1 MTEKYNPGK
10 DWHTTGHS
18 EKVSYQ
24 TNSGTSQIRLF
35 EVNGE
40 KDNPVLSQKGFYATG
55 ELVVEEKDE
64 AGLPTLTYT
73 NKLEQTIVSRT
84 ISGADTLDTYQV
96 YDDFGNLAFVL
107 PPMAV
112 SSLQTLGQKD
122 ALDLYAY
129 QYRYDE
135 LNHYRGKKL
144 PGAEWIDMYFDK
156 DGKLLRS
163 RDGEM
168 RKRNEWKCTFMIS

>member
-24 TNSGTSQIRLF
+24 TNSGTSQVRLF
-35 EVNGE
+35 EASGE

-55 ELVVEEKDE
+55 ELVVEEKKDE

-73 NKLEQTIVSRT
+73 NKLEQTILSRT

-96 YDDFGNLAFVL
+96 YDDFWNLVFGL
-107 PPMAV
+107 PSMAV
-112 SSLQTLGQKD
+112 RSLHIL
-122 ALDLYAY
+122 
-129 QYRYDE
+129 
-135 LNHYRGKKL
+135 
-144 PGAEWIDMYFDK
+144 
-156 DGKLLRS
+156 
-163 RDGEM
+163 
-168 RKRNEWKCTFMIS
+168 